1 MLNSS
6 SDEYKTVWVDPDS
19 IQEEIDNSYA
29 EENIELPKSKGNRW
43 LYSHPE
49 NKVFGS
55 LEEAVKN
62 VSHLY
67 GSVNPTV
74 KVTKDELETLL
85 NGGVLAIDVFEEYKV
100 FLNLQ
105 LDENK

>member
-6 SDEYKTVWVDPDS
+6 SDEYKTVWVDPDL

-29 EENIELPKSKGNRW
+29 EENIELPKYKGNKQM
-43 LYSHPE
+43 YSHPE
-49 NKVFGS
+49 NKVFSS
-55 LEEAVKN
+55 LDEAVKS

-105 LDENK
+105 LEEDK